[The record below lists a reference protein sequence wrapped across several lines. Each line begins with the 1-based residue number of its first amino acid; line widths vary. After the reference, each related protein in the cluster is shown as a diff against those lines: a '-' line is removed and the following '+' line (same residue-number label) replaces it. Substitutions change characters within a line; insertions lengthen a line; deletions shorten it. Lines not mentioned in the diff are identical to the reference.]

1 MTSKRLKDKKVPNLR
16 FPGFEE
22 EWKTKKL
29 GDLLEFKNG
38 INATKEQYGNGYKF
52 INVLDILSNEFIT
65 YDKIIGS
72 VNVTNEIINKFPV
85 NYGDILFQR
94 SSETREEV
102 GTTSVYLDKHK
113 TATFGGFVI
122 RGKQIGE
129 YEPIFLNKALK
140 TSFVRNQIT
149 SKSGG
154 STRYNVGQ
162 EILASVTLSLP
173 SIIEQQ
179 KIASFLSLID
189 ERITT
194 QNKIIEYQET
204 LMLGVLTK
212 IFTQKL
218 KSNSIRTKEFPLWTY
233 KKGGD
238 IFYNCSNKKHNSDL
252 PILAITQEYG
262 AVPRDLIDH
271 NITVTEKSID
281 SYKVVDKGDFIIS
294 LRSFQGGIEYSN
306 YHGICSPAYII
317 LKNSIDIVPE
327 FYKHYLKSAAYI
339 KLLNK
344 KLEGIRDGKM
354 ISYNYFSEI
363 NLPYPCLEEQKYIA
377 DILTTIDNKIK
388 IEKQM
393 LNSLSKQRD
402 YLLQQM
408 FI

>member
-1 MTSKRLKDKKVPNLR
+1 MIKMTSKRLKDKKVPNLR

-194 QNKIIEYQET
+194 QNKIIEELET
-204 LMLGVLTK
+204 LKTSISKKIFSQNLRFKDNNGNEFSRWEFKEIGDVFTITRGNVLSMSLLSNDKDNENNYPVYSSQTKNKGLAGYYNNFIFENAITWTTDGANAGDVNYREGKFYCTNVCGVLLNSNGNANHCIAELINSVSHKYVSYVGNPKLMNGTMSSIVIPFPSIQEQQKISNILVSLNTK
-212 IFTQKL
+212 IDIENTFLQKL
-218 KSNSIRTKEFPLWTY
+218 DNQ
-233 KKGGD
+233 KK
-238 IFYNCSNKKHNSDL
+238 
-252 PILAITQEYG
+252 
-262 AVPRDLIDH
+262 
-271 NITVTEKSID
+271 
-281 SYKVVDKGDFIIS
+281 
-294 LRSFQGGIEYSN
+294 
-306 YHGICSPAYII
+306 
-317 LKNSIDIVPE
+317 
-327 FYKHYLKSAAYI
+327 
-339 KLLNK
+339 
-344 KLEGIRDGKM
+344 
-354 ISYNYFSEI
+354 
-363 NLPYPCLEEQKYIA
+363 
-377 DILTTIDNKIK
+377 
-388 IEKQM
+388 
-393 LNSLSKQRD
+393 
-402 YLLQQM
+402 YLLDNL
-408 FI
+408 FV

>member
-1 MTSKRLKDKKVPNLR
+1 MR

-194 QNKIIEYQET
+194 QNKIIEELET
-204 LMLGVLTK
+204 LKTSISKKIFSQNLRFKDNNGNEFSRWEFKEIGDVFTITRGNVLSMSLLSNDKDNENNYPVYSSQTKNKGLAGYYNNFIFENAITWTTDGANAGDVNYREGKFYCTNVCGVLLNSNGNANHCIAELINSVSHKYVSYVGNPKLMNGTMSSIVIPFPSIQEQQKISNILVSLNTK
-212 IFTQKL
+212 IDIENTFLQKL
-218 KSNSIRTKEFPLWTY
+218 DNQ
-233 KKGGD
+233 KK
-238 IFYNCSNKKHNSDL
+238 
-252 PILAITQEYG
+252 
-262 AVPRDLIDH
+262 
-271 NITVTEKSID
+271 
-281 SYKVVDKGDFIIS
+281 
-294 LRSFQGGIEYSN
+294 
-306 YHGICSPAYII
+306 
-317 LKNSIDIVPE
+317 
-327 FYKHYLKSAAYI
+327 YL
-339 KLLNK
+339 
-344 KLEGIRDGKM
+344 
-354 ISYNYFSEI
+354 
-363 NLPYPCLEEQKYIA
+363 
-377 DILTTIDNKIK
+377 
-388 IEKQM
+388 
-393 LNSLSKQRD
+393 
-402 YLLQQM
+402 
-408 FI
+408 

>member
-194 QNKIIEYQET
+194 QNKIIEELET
-204 LMLGVLTK
+204 LKTSISKKIFSQNLRFKDNNGNEFSRWEFKEIGDVFTITRGNVLSMSLLSNDKDNENNYPVYSSQTKNKGLAGYYNNFIFENAITWTTDGANAGDVNYREGKFYCTNVCGVLLNSNGNANHCIAELINSVSHKYVSYVGNPKLMNGTMSSIVIPFPSIQEQQKISNILVSLNTK
-212 IFTQKL
+212 IDIENTFLQKL
-218 KSNSIRTKEFPLWTY
+218 DNQ
-233 KKGGD
+233 KK
-238 IFYNCSNKKHNSDL
+238 
-252 PILAITQEYG
+252 
-262 AVPRDLIDH
+262 
-271 NITVTEKSID
+271 
-281 SYKVVDKGDFIIS
+281 
-294 LRSFQGGIEYSN
+294 
-306 YHGICSPAYII
+306 
-317 LKNSIDIVPE
+317 
-327 FYKHYLKSAAYI
+327 
-339 KLLNK
+339 
-344 KLEGIRDGKM
+344 
-354 ISYNYFSEI
+354 
-363 NLPYPCLEEQKYIA
+363 
-377 DILTTIDNKIK
+377 
-388 IEKQM
+388 
-393 LNSLSKQRD
+393 
-402 YLLQQM
+402 YLLDNL
-408 FI
+408 FV

>member
-1 MTSKRLKDKKVPNLR
+1 MR

-194 QNKIIEYQET
+194 QNKIIEELET
-204 LMLGVLTK
+204 LKTSISKKIFSQNLRFKDNNGNEFSRWEFKEIGDVFTITRGNVLSMSLLSNDKDNENNYPVYSSQTKNKGLAGYYNNFIFENAITWTTDGANAGDVNYREGKFYCTNVCGVLLNSNGNANHCIAELINSVSHKYVSYVGNPKLMNGTMSSIVIPFPSIQEQQKISNILVSLNTK
-212 IFTQKL
+212 IDIENTFLQKL
-218 KSNSIRTKEFPLWTY
+218 DNQ
-233 KKGGD
+233 KK
-238 IFYNCSNKKHNSDL
+238 
-252 PILAITQEYG
+252 
-262 AVPRDLIDH
+262 
-271 NITVTEKSID
+271 
-281 SYKVVDKGDFIIS
+281 
-294 LRSFQGGIEYSN
+294 
-306 YHGICSPAYII
+306 
-317 LKNSIDIVPE
+317 
-327 FYKHYLKSAAYI
+327 
-339 KLLNK
+339 
-344 KLEGIRDGKM
+344 
-354 ISYNYFSEI
+354 
-363 NLPYPCLEEQKYIA
+363 
-377 DILTTIDNKIK
+377 
-388 IEKQM
+388 
-393 LNSLSKQRD
+393 
-402 YLLQQM
+402 YLLDNL
-408 FI
+408 FV